1 MHLGHP
7 LIFNHQDRDKA
18 YDFILNKFQAKLI
31 MVKAGRLT
39 YINSILASILIYYM
53 STILFE
59 KTFMDKITAIIRQFW
74 WAGVQED
81 KPTSSSP
88 FTLGKIFVNLSKLG
102 GLGIKDLHTVN
113 KSLILHAVLPLPK
126 TSTSQLF

>member
-1 MHLGHP
+1 MHLGYP

-31 MVKAGRLT
+31 TVKAGRLT

-74 WAGVQED
+74 WAGV
-81 KPTSSSP
+81 
-88 FTLGKIFVNLSKLG
+88 
-102 GLGIKDLHTVN
+102 
-113 KSLILHAVLPLPK
+113 
-126 TSTSQLF
+126 